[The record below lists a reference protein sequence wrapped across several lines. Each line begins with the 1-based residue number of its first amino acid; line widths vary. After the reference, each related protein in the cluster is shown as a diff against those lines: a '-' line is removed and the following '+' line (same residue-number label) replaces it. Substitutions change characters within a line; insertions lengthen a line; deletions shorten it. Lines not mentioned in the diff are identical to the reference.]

1 MATALKFRFA
11 DCERWCLA
19 WGVRVLCPRWFPT
32 SPSACPDV
40 KEGYGSQIT
49 WERDISLGSGAPAA
63 LPPEAVLD
71 HLVDIAIRNEPRERE
86 RDALER
92 HVDTFSGEL
101 ELVEPTSLAGRFRQ
115 SLRNGGVLHPQSYWH
130 LAWLLLVTAC
140 FAYNCVTIPLRST
153 FPYQTAD
160 NWSTWF
166 IFDLACDAVYLLD
179 LVLVKPHVIF
189 VYDGFWVREK
199 SLTRRHYFAKWQFV
213 MDILALV
220 PLDLLYLKYGTEL
233 VMLRLPRVLKMQT
246 FWELFDHLDSML
258 MSPYLVRVAR
268 TLCYMMFLVH
278 LNACGYYAFSA
289 REGLGLN
296 NWTYKGGDGNAYIRC
311 FYFATK
317 TATSVG
323 KNPRPETEG
332 EFLFMT
338 CSWLMGVFVFALLI
352 GQIRDIVAT
361 ASRTRTE
368 HRKRL
373 DETLEHMRALSLP
386 DHVQRRVQS
395 WFTFADQHQP
405 FDEARILNS
414 LPQKLKTDVAL
425 DVHGTTLAKVHLFQ
439 KIADQALIRDLVLKL
454 RSVIYLPGDF
464 ICRKNEVGKEM
475 YIVKTGQVEV
485 LAPTNGE
492 VLATL
497 GEGSVF
503 GEISLLA
510 LAGGNRR
517 TADVRSKGFSNLF
530 VLSKSDLH
538 DTLVYYPD
546 AQKILKQKAE
556 ALMQEN
562 ADRER
567 RENRQARGSS
577 SPSSEGEDDEEPRS
591 ESPSSGGEA
600 LLETV
605 SDESAADEEHQAPGE
620 FPPPPAFRRHPV
632 VRIEVTLEES
642 PPSTSAD
649 DQGPLPGE
657 DVGCAASTPTPAIT
671 ESPPPTREPESR
683 PSPPPASPPQT
694 SPPPASPPPASPP
707 PASPTPESAALP
719 TLQVTQP
726 TPDVDSDLTSVTC
739 TTVDSR
745 SSASRCS
752 RSGSTCS
759 CTCSCSCSCSSSCD
773 LATSRRSRPSG
784 TTGTAGTGAAV
795 ACRPARPDE
804 QCEQESDP
812 DDGDTLSDLS
822 SASLLSPL
830 LSPVLEPRAPRA
842 PPAEPQAQVGR
853 LQRRRVSAPAPSSG
867 ITTVFDVA
875 DGPSPMAARA
885 RLSLSGPPGR
895 ARHLG
900 RHLGS
905 SHRTHQ

>member
-1 MATALKFRFA
+1 M
-11 DCERWCLA
+11 
-19 WGVRVLCPRWFPT
+19 GRWFQT
-32 SPSACPDV
+32 SPSACPETKNSHGADF
-40 KEGYGSQIT
+40 T
-49 WERDISLGSGAPAA
+49 RERDTGSDYCTGRSVQSSAA
-63 LPPEAVLD
+63 SSAAGPTLD

-86 RDALER
+86 RDELER
-92 HVDTFSGEL
+92 HVDTFSDEL
-101 ELVEPTSLAGRFRQ
+101 ELVEPTTVLGRLRQ
-115 SLRNGGVLHPQSYWH
+115 SVRNGGVLHPQSYWH
-130 LAWLLLVTAC
+130 LAWLLLVTAG

-153 FPYQTAD
+153 FPYQTPD

-166 IFDLACDAVYLLD
+166 IFDLACDVVYFLD

-199 SLTRRHYFAKWQFV
+199 SLTRKHYFAKWQFK
-213 MDILALV
+213 MDILSLM

-233 VMLRLPRVLKMQT
+233 VLLRVPRILKMQT

-289 REGLGLN
+289 REGLGTN
-296 NWTYKGGDGNAYIRC
+296 NWTYKGGDGHNAYIRC

-332 EFLFMT
+332 EYLFMT

-361 ASRTRTE
+361 ASRTRNE

-405 FDEARILNS
+405 FDEGRILNS

-546 AQKILKQKAE
+546 AQKVLKQKAE
-556 ALMQEN
+556 VLMQEN

-567 RENRQARGSS
+567 RENRLQRGS
-577 SPSSEGEDDEEPRS
+577 SPSSQEEDEPSEESGS
-591 ESPSSGGEA
+591 EVLEETATDDSP
-600 LLETV
+600 
-605 SDESAADEEHQAPGE
+605 ADPGE
-620 FPPPPAFRRHPV
+620 EDRPRRHPV
-632 VRIEVTLEES
+632 VTIKVHEVS
-642 PPSTSAD
+642 PPSTSVD
-649 DQGPLPGE
+649 EDQEPEPASSALEVAVDPAPQPPESPGPPPGP
-657 DVGCAASTPTPAIT
+657 ASTPSS
-671 ESPPPTREPESR
+671 SPG
-683 PSPPPASPPQT
+683 
-694 SPPPASPPPASPP
+694 
-707 PASPTPESAALP
+707 
-719 TLQVTQP
+719 
-726 TPDVDSDLTSVTC
+726 TPDHTQSGLQAGLLTPGDSDLTSVTC
-739 TTVDSR
+739 TTVSSR
-745 SSASRCS
+745 ISASRFS
-752 RSGSTCS
+752 PRSSCTCTCS
-759 CTCSCSCSCSSSCD
+759 CTCSCSCSSYSCNLADPRSSVD
-773 LATSRRSRPSG
+773 
-784 TTGTAGTGAAV
+784 TGVAV
-795 ACRPARPDE
+795 A
-804 QCEQESDP
+804 SSLWG
-812 DDGDTLSDLS
+812 DDREDGNDDDDDAGEGEGDGDSDTLSGLS
-822 SASLLSPL
+822 STSLFSPL
-830 LSPVLEPRAPRA
+830 VSPVLGPQPPPLAAAAPA
-842 PPAEPQAQVGR
+842 T
-853 LQRRRVSAPAPSSG
+853 LQHRRRVSAPSPS
-867 ITTVFDVA
+867 TTTLAFDVA
-875 DGPSPMAARA
+875 DGPRLA
-885 RLSLSGPPGR
+885 RLSLSGPAGR
-895 ARHLG
+895 G
-900 RHLGS
+900 RRTGLRIT
-905 SHRTHQ
+905 HRTHL

>member
-1 MATALKFRFA
+1 M
-11 DCERWCLA
+11 
-19 WGVRVLCPRWFPT
+19 GRWFQT
-32 SPSACPDV
+32 SPSACPETKNSHGADF
-40 KEGYGSQIT
+40 T
-49 WERDISLGSGAPAA
+49 RERDTGSDYCTGRSVQSSAA
-63 LPPEAVLD
+63 SSAAGPTLD

-86 RDALER
+86 RDELER
-92 HVDTFSGEL
+92 HVDTFSDEL
-101 ELVEPTSLAGRFRQ
+101 ELVEPTTVLGRLRQ
-115 SLRNGGVLHPQSYWH
+115 SVRNGGVLHPQSYWH
-130 LAWLLLVTAC
+130 LAWLLLVTAG

-153 FPYQTAD
+153 FPYQTPD

-166 IFDLACDAVYLLD
+166 IFDLACDVVYFLD

-189 VYDGFWVREK
+189 
-199 SLTRRHYFAKWQFV
+199 
-213 MDILALV
+213 
-220 PLDLLYLKYGTEL
+220 
-233 VMLRLPRVLKMQT
+233 MQT

-289 REGLGLN
+289 REGLGTN
-296 NWTYKGGDGNAYIRC
+296 NWTYKGGDGHNAYIRC

-332 EFLFMT
+332 EYLFMT

-361 ASRTRTE
+361 ASRTRNE

-405 FDEARILNS
+405 FDEGRILNS

-546 AQKILKQKAE
+546 AQKVLKQKAE
-556 ALMQEN
+556 VLMQEN

-567 RENRQARGSS
+567 RENRLQRGS
-577 SPSSEGEDDEEPRS
+577 SPSSQEEDEPSEESGS
-591 ESPSSGGEA
+591 E
-600 LLETV
+600 V
-605 SDESAADEEHQAPGE
+605 
-620 FPPPPAFRRHPV
+620 
-632 VRIEVTLEES
+632 S
-642 PPSTSAD
+642 PPSTSVD
-649 DQGPLPGE
+649 EDQEPEPAGAALEVAVDPAPQPPESPGPPPGP
-657 DVGCAASTPTPAIT
+657 ASTPSS
-671 ESPPPTREPESR
+671 SPG
-683 PSPPPASPPQT
+683 
-694 SPPPASPPPASPP
+694 
-707 PASPTPESAALP
+707 
-719 TLQVTQP
+719 
-726 TPDVDSDLTSVTC
+726 TPDHTQSGLQAGLLTPGDSDLTSVTC
-739 TTVDSR
+739 TTVSSR
-745 SSASRCS
+745 SSASRFS
-752 RSGSTCS
+752 PRSSCTCTCS
-759 CTCSCSCSCSSSCD
+759 CTCSCSCSSYSCNLADPRSSVD
-773 LATSRRSRPSG
+773 
-784 TTGTAGTGAAV
+784 TGVAV
-795 ACRPARPDE
+795 A
-804 QCEQESDP
+804 SSLWG
-812 DDGDTLSDLS
+812 DDREDGDDDDDAGEGEGDGDSDTLSGLS
-822 SASLLSPL
+822 STSLFSPL
-830 LSPVLEPRAPRA
+830 VSPVLGPQPPHLAAAAP
-842 PPAEPQAQVGR
+842 VT
-853 LQRRRVSAPAPSSG
+853 LQHRRRVSAPSPS
-867 ITTVFDVA
+867 TTTLAFDVA
-875 DGPSPMAARA
+875 GGNTCATWCTRLMWIKGCIKTLTVVPSRKVW
-885 RLSLSGPPGR
+885 RLL
-895 ARHLG
+895 
-900 RHLGS
+900 
-905 SHRTHQ
+905 